1 MNLFKKL
8 FVQILKLKGYQ
19 LIKLN
24 ENFDKLPIELS
35 VNDKETLEYIID
47 KKLSMTPIPRLITTV
62 KACKYILDNNINGDF
77 IECGVWRGG
86 HAILAK
92 KIFEANGSNKN
103 VFLYDTF
110 SGMTKPQERDISY
123 ITKEKAIIDYESNQK
138 NHHNDWCYASLE
150 DVKKNCID
158 AGLNMNEIHFIKG
171 DVCETLNDKLNLPDK
186 ISIIRLDTDWYKSTI
201 KELEVLYPILSKN
214 GVLMVDDYGHWQG
227 SKQAVDEYFDRK
239 GFTPL
244 LNLTDYSAR
253 ICIKT

>member
-8 FVQILKLKGYQ
+8 FIQILKLKGYQ

-92 KIFEANGSNKN
+92 KNI
-103 VFLYDTF
+103 
-110 SGMTKPQERDISY
+110 
-123 ITKEKAIIDYESNQK
+123 
-138 NHHNDWCYASLE
+138 
-150 DVKKNCID
+150 
-158 AGLNMNEIHFIKG
+158 
-171 DVCETLNDKLNLPDK
+171 
-186 ISIIRLDTDWYKSTI
+186 
-201 KELEVLYPILSKN
+201 
-214 GVLMVDDYGHWQG
+214 
-227 SKQAVDEYFDRK
+227 
-239 GFTPL
+239 
-244 LNLTDYSAR
+244 
-253 ICIKT
+253 